1 MKGGETMQTLFKTAQ
16 RAGLIGLVTFALAGA
31 AVAAEIVPQSL
42 SVNSQGN
49 VVMQNA
55 QLTSVSGDILKVKV
69 WGMEWTVAT
78 SNETRFLSRG
88 GDRMQ
93 ASDLQV
99 GDVLRVLCKTSAETP
114 LSCKAQT
121 IHDRSAKI
129 QRRSVSGSISVIA
142 APDTIGIKTER
153 GEVKVKTTAETK
165 IVIGGELKTFADL
178 TVGLRVVARG
188 VFDTRTG
195 ILTATSIEARKPKV
209 EKPEKPEKSEHK
221 NENTNSSAT
230 GTGQ

>member
-1 MKGGETMQTLFKTAQ
+1 MQTLFKTAQ